1 VAAARS
7 TSKRMSVTFV
17 LVPIAI
23 AVAGAIRAKMDKDR
37 SVRVET
43 RMRDEEL
50 LRRALEEYGC
60 RNVRAAETVTAATG
74 GREILFE
81 RAESGTFEGLF
92 AGIDES
98 EAETFVRAVEHEYT
112 RLLQAQ
118 VYERVLA
125 GAAERGYTLESER
138 VEADNS
144 VVLTLRVPEG

>member
-1 VAAARS
+1 
-7 TSKRMSVTFV
+7 MSVSLV

-23 AVAGAIRAKMDKDR
+23 AAAGAIRAHVESR
-37 SVRVET
+37 SAVRVET

-60 RNVRAAETVTAATG
+60 KNVRAEETVAASAD

-81 RAESGTFEGLF
+81 RAEAGTFEGRF
-92 AGIDES
+92 TGIDKA
-98 EAETFVRAVEHEYT
+98 EAETFVREVEHEYT

-138 VEADNS
+138 VEEDNS
-144 VVLTLRVPEG
+144 VVLTLRVPDG

>member
-1 VAAARS
+1 
-7 TSKRMSVTFV
+7 MSVSLV

-23 AVAGAIRAKMDKDR
+23 AVAGAIRAR
-37 SVRVET
+37 RAEGRNAVRVET
-43 RMRDEEL
+43 RMRDDEL

-60 RNVRAAETVTAATG
+60 RNVRAAETVAAAVD

-92 AGIDES
+92 SGIDAPA
-98 EAETFVRAVEHEYT
+98 AETFVRDVEHEYT

-118 VYERVLA
+118 VYERVVA

-138 VEADNS
+138 VEEDNS
-144 VVLTLRVPEG
+144 VVLTLRVPDA